1 MKKGLF
7 DAVYGLSRFIN
18 IIAGVSLT
26 FLMLL
31 TILDVI
37 LRQFRM
43 PVVGT
48 YELVAF
54 AGAVVIGFSLPMTSW
69 LRQHIFVDFFIIKF
83 SKKIQNIFNISTRC
97 VVMVLFTL
105 LGWNLFKYALDL
117 QRSGEV
123 SPTLRIPFWPVAFGV
138 GICCFIQCL
147 VLICDIVKIFGG
159 EYE

>member
-7 DAVYGLSRFIN
+7 DTVYGLSRFIN
-18 IIAGVSLT
+18 IIAGISLT

-31 TILDVI
+31 TIADVI
-37 LRQFRM
+37 LRRFRI
-43 PVVGT
+43 PIVGT

-54 AGAVVIGFSLPMTSW
+54 SGAVVIGFSLPMTTW

-83 SKKIQNIFNISTRC
+83 SKKVQNIFNICTRGI
-97 VVMVLFTL
+97 VIVLFVL
-105 LGWNLFKYALDL
+105 MGWNLFKYALDL

-123 SPTLRIPFWPVAFGV
+123 SLTLRIPFWPVAFGV

-147 VLICDIVKIFGG
+147 VLICDVVKIFGG

>member
-7 DAVYGLSRFIN
+7 SAVYGISRFIN
-18 IIAGVSLT
+18 IIAGISLT

-31 TILDVI
+31 TIADVI
-37 LRQFRM
+37 LRRFRI
-43 PVVGT
+43 PIVGT

-54 AGAVVIGFSLPMTSW
+54 SGAVVIGFSLPMTSW

-83 SKKIQNIFNISTRC
+83 SKQVQNVFNLCTRGI
-97 VVMVLFTL
+97 VMVLFIL
-105 LGWNLFKYALDL
+105 MGWNLFKYALDL

-123 SPTLRIPFWPVAFGV
+123 SLTLRIPFWPVAFGV

-147 VLICDIVKIFGG
+147 VLVCDIVKIFGG